1 MRERSRDQIQMGDG
15 LGSRRA
21 PPRTAT
27 EKTCGVWKLSGSGLA
42 GSVVA
47 KTMRPPGV
55 DAALTAPTRISP
67 PRHAP
72 STTRAT
78 RVSNADRTSTLIT
91 RCVPPG
97 GIEVPSV
104 GRDLPK
110 VTAVCVGDVEVAD
123 RAEPGT
129 S

>member
-15 LGSRRA
+15 LSSRRA

-42 GSVVA
+42 GSLVA

-67 PRHAP
+67 PRQTP

-78 RVSNADRTSTLIT
+78 RVSNADRRVYVLDVYLPTIVIT
-91 RCVPPG
+91 RPLAVHLNPRAAR
-97 GIEVPSV
+97 
-104 GRDLPK
+104 RDRSPF
-110 VTAVCVGDVEVAD
+110 
-123 RAEPGT
+123 RR